1 MVYKIQL
8 LAYQIWYLLVRYI
21 TQFHNKNKDTNK
33 WNKKKNSC
41 FNAFSRVDVRVEVKI
56 PGGVESYYV
65 DVRGER

>member
-1 MVYKIQL
+1 ML
-8 LAYQIWYLLVRYI
+8 GEFDRAYIGKE
-21 TQFHNKNKDTNK
+21 TQNRQNNGSTKYRS
-33 WNKKKNSC
+33 SC

>member
-1 MVYKIQL
+1 MVFQVKR
-8 LAYQIWYLLVRYI
+8 LAHSIGHILVKE
-21 TQFHNKNKDTNK
+21 TQNKSIVVVLNIVYGH
-33 WNKKKNSC
+33 SC